1 MLGGLIARQ
10 TRPICS
16 KRQIDRQGQEGERE
30 VDILTTVLNFA
41 CTHTPPLLFI
51 EISGMMGTPPF
62 LTNPHQYTYSIFFAG
77 TRRHRFKKHDCT
89 NISLSSFVING
100 SKSWSVI
107 KSCKRKHIPPLGAT
121 DSLKNY
127 DITHLLPGKLLLLS
141 GIQNNLCVKSK

>member
-30 VDILTTVLNFA
+30 VDILTTQFCVHSHSTIIIF
-41 CTHTPPLLFI
+41 